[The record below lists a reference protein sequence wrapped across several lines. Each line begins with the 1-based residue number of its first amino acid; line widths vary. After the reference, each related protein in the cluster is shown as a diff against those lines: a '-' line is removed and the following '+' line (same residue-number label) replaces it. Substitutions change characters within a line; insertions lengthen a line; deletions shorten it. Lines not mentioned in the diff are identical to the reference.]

1 MKTTYN
7 ISIKRILI
15 AVALGAVALFAY
27 NAVLLAKPLNGFD
40 LQGATIPEEEV
51 FKGGPPRDGIPSID
65 NPRFVKPAASTQLND
80 SDLVLG
86 ISLNGISKAYPLPIM
101 NWHEIVNDFFGD
113 FPVVVTFCPL
123 CGSGMAFESRI
134 DGRPLT
140 FGVSGLLYNSDVLLY
155 DRQTESLWSQLKSS
169 AVTGF
174 YKNRKLKPVPM
185 QHTTWEHWRTQ
196 YPDTLVLS
204 FDTGFSRNYSRN
216 PYEGYEDIEQTYFPV
231 KFRAKGLHPKE
242 RVIGVEVNG
251 KSKAWPLVELR
262 KAGGVVNDVVGG
274 LSVVVRFDE
283 KHESAQIINKEGEVV
298 SSVTLFWFAWA
309 AFHPETKLFR
319 HAGVGPT
326 AWMQEVE

>member
-101 NWHEIVNDFFGD
+101 NWHEIVNDFFD
-113 FPVVVTFCPL
+113 DLPVVVTFCPL
-123 CGSGMAFESRI
+123 CGSGMAFESRM

-174 YKNRKLKPVPM
+174 YKAKQLKPVPM
-185 QHTTWEHWRTQ
+185 QHTTWQHWRKQ
-196 YPDTLVLS
+196 HPDTLVLS

-242 RVIGVEVNG
+242 RVIGLTING
-251 KSKAWPLVELR
+251 KAKAWPFVELR
-262 KAGGVVNDVVGG
+262 RAGGVVNDVVGG
-274 LSVVVRFDE
+274 LPVTVRYNKE
-283 KHESAQIINKEGEVV
+283 HESAEVIDKQGKALASV
-298 SSVTLFWFAWA
+298 SLFWFAWA
-309 AFHPETKLFR
+309 AFHPETDLFR
-319 HAGVGPT
+319 H
-326 AWMQEVE
+326 